1 MAKNRGR
8 GGAASPPYDTEP
20 PTDEEIEEMI
30 ERDIAQH
37 EADLIAEELEQKAE
51 ARFNAEVGERL
62 RHLREVL
69 GLTLTDVAKRLEV
82 TRQTL
87 SNYESGRT
95 PLRASVIRELAE
107 MYEASCDWILGV
119 KDDIEVRTSNNGRTL
134 YMRES
139 SPRIYPASVK
149 TKDDMEGYD
158 MMLQEKAMEEEER
171 MIAEINDH
179 Y

>member
-1 MAKNRGR
+1 M
-8 GGAASPPYDTEP
+8 
-20 PTDEEIEEMI
+20 
-30 ERDIAQH
+30 
-37 EADLIAEELEQKAE
+37 
-51 ARFNAEVGERL
+51 
-62 RHLREVL
+62 
-69 GLTLTDVAKRLEV
+69 
-82 TRQTL
+82 
-87 SNYESGRT
+87 
-95 PLRASVIRELAE
+95 RASVIRELAE
-107 MYEASCDWILGV
+107 MYEASCDWILRV

-171 MIAEINDH
+171 MIAEINDR